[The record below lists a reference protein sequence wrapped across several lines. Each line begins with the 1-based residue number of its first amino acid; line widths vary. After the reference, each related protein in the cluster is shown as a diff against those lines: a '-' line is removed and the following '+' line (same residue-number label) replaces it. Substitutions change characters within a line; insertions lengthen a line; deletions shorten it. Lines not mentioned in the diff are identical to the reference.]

1 LLGFLLPTS
10 SLIIDNDKKHEDGL
24 IDVYEMIVLLLRRVM
39 NLEDK
44 VNQLGKWQA
53 DKS

>member
-1 LLGFLLPTS
+1 MT
-10 SLIIDNDKKHEDGL
+10 KKHEDGL
-24 IDVYEMIVLLLRRVM
+24 IDVNEMIALLLRRVM

-44 VNQLGKWQA
+44 VNQLKKWQA